1 MKLMAHIDRC
11 DEALI
16 SGWAF
21 ASDQPEA
28 RLRLEIL
35 HRDKIIGTCIANEMR
50 KELADAGISD
60 GGCGFTFTMPLIPKG
75 ELKHISV
82 RVSDNGELITGNTA
96 PVDHRQTP
104 SRFGGMWIDH
114 SDFITRLAAKHHA
127 GEISDELS
135 VQIFRFVRDG
145 YVVFKNAV
153 PGPLIDKLNEEI
165 EGFWQA
171 PPEGMLIETFE
182 PDRQHKYIP
191 PQIEYRGGVTKLL
204 DLFAFS
210 ALAQEA
216 TAAPKIMEFLSAVFE
231 DRPKAFQGLYFWKG
245 SEQAI
250 HKDTAYVKVDTEPMH
265 LTASWLALEDVH
277 PDTGELEYYIGS
289 HRAPDYL
296 FGGSHKWM
304 ETNPHE
310 HNDFLA
316 SLHKDAET
324 YRYAR
329 GSFLGRKGDVLIWH
343 ADLAHGGSPL
353 KHPGITRKSLVTH
366 FTADRN
372 EPFFRRST
380 HFQPLATERCNFVSQ
395 FCDVKNF
402 HACAE
407 GASS

>member
-16 SGWAF
+16 CGWAF
-21 ASDQPEA
+21 ASDQPNT

-35 HRDKIIGTCIANEMR
+35 LRDKIIGSCIADETR
-50 KELADAGISD
+50 SELAGAGNSD
-60 GGCGFTFTMPLIPKG
+60 GGCGFTFTMPLVAKG
-75 ELKHISV
+75 ELKNVSV
-82 RVSDNGELITGNTA
+82 RVAETGELIPTGNTA
-96 PVDHRQTP
+96 LAEEGQTA
-104 SRFGGMWIDH
+104 SRFGGMWIDRA
-114 SDFITRLAAKHHA
+114 DFISRLAAKHHA

-145 YVVFKNAV
+145 YVVFKDAV
-153 PGPLIDKLNEEI
+153 PGPLIDELNEEI

-182 PDRQHKYIP
+182 PDRRHKYIP
-191 PQIEYRGGVTKLL
+191 PRIEYRGGVTKLL

-210 ALAQEA
+210 ALAREA

-265 LTASWLALEDVH
+265 LTASWLALEDIH
-277 PDTGELEYYIGS
+277 PGTGELEYYIGS

-296 FGGSHKWM
+296 FGGAHKWM

-310 HNDFLA
+310 HDDFLA
-316 SLHKDAET
+316 SLHKDADT
-324 YRYAR
+324 YRHIH
-329 GSFLGRKGDVLIWH
+329 GSFLGRKGDILIWH

-366 FTADRN
+366 FTAGRN
-372 EPFFRRST
+372 EPFFRRNT
-380 HFQPLATERCNFVSQ
+380 NFQPLETESCIFVSQ
-395 FCDVKNF
+395 FGDVKNF
-402 HACAE
+402 R
-407 GASS
+407 GAKPSS